1 MSQPS
6 PAVQRRRMTVAIIL
20 ILALL
25 AVAVVVVG
33 AVSAGANGAAGA
45 AASAT
50 PTPTETPRPAPA
62 AAAPPATVDTFDRT
76 AHSLDDPMSIWVV
89 VNKLRPMNPQDF
101 EPEDLVF
108 VDVEH
113 TFEPYMRQEAS
124 DAIVTM
130 FDAAANEA
138 DLFLASN
145 SAFRSYGA
153 QENIYDGDDLLTARP
168 GFSEHQTGLPMDIG
182 ASSGE
187 CSIEAVLR
195 RAARGHLAARQRLP
209 IRLHP
214 AVSRRQDGGHRLR
227 VGAVALPL
235 RRRAARDRDAR
246 HGASPP
252 SKSSSGSRRRRPMN
266 ERMPHR
272 GLSLTILIVN
282 QLLAGVGVASGIAV
296 AALLVDEL
304 TGVVALAG
312 LAQSAS
318 VLGAAL
324 AAIPLARLAVRA
336 GRHVSLATGYACA
349 FAGAVLVVAAAA
361 SGWVVLVFLGLAAF
375 GAGAAAGLQAR
386 FAATEVAAPGFEARY
401 MSLVLWATTLGS
413 VAGPLL
419 AETGAQV
426 GAALGLP
433 PLVGPFLLSGAVF
446 AISSVL
452 VATLLRLPKAGVL
465 ESDAVPAVAPAGVP
479 DDAAPGVPDEAIS
492 AADRGAPDEGARV
505 STSAPAAPSSA
516 PASPPAAV
524 GSWSALRTAVREPR
538 ALFAVLA
545 IVCSHTVMIGV
556 MVMTPVHMTAHGL
569 SLSLVGVV
577 LSIHIL
583 GMYGASPIVGWLAD
597 RIGSARVISLG
608 IGFLLTATL
617 IGILMP
623 ADDVLLI
630 PLALGLLGL
639 GWSCGLIGGSTLLNH
654 SVDASIRVP
663 LQGATDASMN
673 LAAAASAALSG
684 VVLGIGGFAGVNMV
698 AVLVLVPLVIAG
710 LRARRAARA
719 ARAATPAAQS

>member
-1 MSQPS
+1 
-6 PAVQRRRMTVAIIL
+6 
-20 ILALL
+20 
-25 AVAVVVVG
+25 
-33 AVSAGANGAAGA
+33 
-45 AASAT
+45 
-50 PTPTETPRPAPA
+50 
-62 AAAPPATVDTFDRT
+62 
-76 AHSLDDPMSIWVV
+76 
-89 VNKLRPMNPQDF
+89 
-101 EPEDLVF
+101 
-108 VDVEH
+108 
-113 TFEPYMRQEAS
+113 
-124 DAIVTM
+124 
-130 FDAAANEA
+130 
-138 DLFLASN
+138 
-145 SAFRSYGA
+145 
-153 QENIYDGDDLLTARP
+153 
-168 GFSEHQTGLPMDIG
+168 
-182 ASSGE
+182 
-187 CSIEAVLR
+187 
-195 RAARGHLAARQRLP
+195 
-209 IRLHP
+209 
-214 AVSRRQDGGHRLR
+214 
-227 VGAVALPL
+227 
-235 RRRAARDRDAR
+235 
-246 HGASPP
+246 
-252 SKSSSGSRRRRPMN
+252 MN

-272 GLSLTILIVN
+272 GFSLTILIVN
-282 QLLAGVGVASGIAV
+282 QLLAGVGVASGISV

-324 AAIPLARLAVRA
+324 SAIPLARLAVRA
-336 GRHVSLATGYACA
+336 GRHVSLATGYAFA
-349 FAGAVLVVAAAA
+349 FVGAVLVVLAAA
-361 SGWVVLVFLGLAAF
+361 SGWIVLVFLGLAAF
-375 GAGAAAGLQAR
+375 GAGAATGLQAR

-401 MSLVLWATTLGS
+401 MSLVLWATTIGS

-419 AETGAQV
+419 AETGAEV

-446 AISSVL
+446 AISSLL

-465 ESDAVPAVAPAGVP
+465 AS
-479 DDAAPGVPDEAIS
+479 DAAPV
-492 AADRGAPDEGARV
+492 AADPDVADPV
-505 STSAPAAPSSA
+505 TADPVAADPVAADPAVIEAA
-516 PASPPAAV
+516 EPATPPTKAATV
-524 GSWSALRTAVREPR
+524 GSWSAFRIAVREPR

-597 RIGSARVISLG
+597 RIGSARVISMG

-654 SVDASIRVP
+654 SVYASIRVP
-663 LQGATDASMN
+663 LQGATDAAMN

-684 VVLGIGGFAGVNMV
+684 VVLGLGGFAGVNVV
-698 AVLVLVPLVIAG
+698 AVLVLLPLAIAG
-710 LRARRAARA
+710 LRVRRVSRAERAAA
-719 ARAATPAAQS
+719 PASQA